1 MLTIGYM
8 HQMYPSAAIGYVIK
22 YIKGGY
28 RDSLFDSV
36 DYDIKRTNKITASL
50 CCPAM

>member
-1 MLTIGYM
+1 M

-22 YIKGGY
+22 YTKGRY
-28 RDSLFDSV
+28 RDSLFDSYNFV
-36 DYDIKRTNKITASL
+36 DYDIKRTNKITANL